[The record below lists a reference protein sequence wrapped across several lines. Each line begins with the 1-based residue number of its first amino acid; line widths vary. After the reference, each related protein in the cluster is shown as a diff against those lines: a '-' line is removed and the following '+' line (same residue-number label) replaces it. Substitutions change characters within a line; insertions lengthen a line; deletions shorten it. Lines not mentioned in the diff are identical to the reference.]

1 MKSIFKR
8 VSALFSVTV
17 IVAASI
23 SGCGPT
29 ITPDLSNFQKFVSHN
44 FVKPV
49 SSLSDTVDL
58 YVDYSTCVAEAKNSN
73 YFKSTHPAIVD
84 CAPIFYSIKGS
95 KITKETDDRQEVY
108 QLLSSIRE
116 VNNADIKK
124 AVQNIVNGN
133 HQAVLITDGE
143 YYLQGSVRD
152 NLNNP
157 YLADEFRTWLRKG
170 YDVYIY
176 SEPYL
181 ESGRYNKYRYYIL
194 FTDAKK
200 SNNINDRFSRSAPDD
215 DRVKMLHLSNGVP
228 TVSFD
233 EDYPMINEALSPV
246 ESNYIF
252 NDVVE
257 LQEYGVDWNDMVEY
271 LSYDKKNSHLLRGIY
286 VNRTE
291 SDCYKIVEVEP
302 VVYQVYDEYQEFCD
316 SCSFGTMLP
325 KIGKLRRIDDVFEI
339 DEDEFEE
346 TGEIVLKLDDDFDGS
361 SLSMDTPNLLKV
373 DFVIEKASDN
383 FSGNQELND
392 AYKWNSISAAQ
403 NHAQNTSIYES
414 ISQVIKDPQMNPTK
428 KGHVVYTVYLST
440 YSL

>member
-1 MKSIFKR
+1 M
-8 VSALFSVTV
+8 
-17 IVAASI
+17 
-23 SGCGPT
+23 
-29 ITPDLSNFQKFVSHN
+29 
-44 FVKPV
+44 
-49 SSLSDTVDL
+49 
-58 YVDYSTCVAEAKNSN
+58 
-73 YFKSTHPAIVD
+73 
-84 CAPIFYSIKGS
+84 
-95 KITKETDDRQEVY
+95 
-108 QLLSSIRE
+108 SSIRE